1 MPFVFWAIAD
11 YNPNFVDPKQAFV
24 NHSGIN
30 FVLSPYFLYSIKWC
44 IFPSTCRLRPIRS
57 TNVLQGSIKISQKIK
72 STKPFIS
79 QIPDC
84 KIAFYNSPDFTWGDV
99 EKGKV
104 TGAYRDLLNDEVDI
118 VSGCRAVSFGRYQV
132 KRYRNQQ
139 KNGWFFFFLFLRR
152 Q

>member
-1 MPFVFWAIAD
+1 MYKNDSHPLAGSDLFALQTFCKVAL
-11 YNPNFVDPKQAFV
+11 K
-24 NHSGIN
+24 
-30 FVLSPYFLYSIKWC
+30 FLK
-44 IFPSTCRLRPIRS
+44 
-57 TNVLQGSIKISQKIK
+57 KIK

-79 QIPDC
+79 QILDC

-132 KRYRNQQ
+132 NKSCF
-139 KNGWFFFFLFLRR
+139 KN
-152 Q
+152 